1 MELNAQRFVVSRYP
15 RFCNAGPTMLSNSGL
30 RPSPAYQTDNKLI
43 VDGNGGHM
51 QDLSRGLK
59 ALFDPEVF
67 LAKQDRGRT
76 IVEYRKNQSVFSQG
90 EPASSIFYIRDGK
103 IKLTVVSEGGKEAVI
118 AILGPDEFFGLRCL
132 TGQPR
137 RIATAEAMTGCK
149 VMHLDKKITIAALN
163 QEPAFSKMLL
173 AHVLARSNRVEEDL
187 IDQLFN
193 SSEKRLA
200 RALLLLANFGK
211 EGKPQRIVAK
221 ISQETLA
228 EMVGTTRARVS
239 YFMNKFRQS
248 GFIDYRGKR
257 LEVHSSLLGVVL
269 GDQPRSVTERV

>member
-1 MELNAQRFVVSRYP
+1 MRP
-15 RFCNAGPTMLSNSGL
+15 NSGL
-30 RPSPAYQTDNKLI
+30 RPSSAYQTDNELI
-43 VDGNGGHM
+43 VDGNNGHM
-51 QDLSRGLK
+51 QDVSRGLK
-59 ALFDPEVF
+59 TLFDPKVF

-76 IVEYRKNQSVFSQG
+76 IAEYRKNQTVFSQG

-132 TGQPR
+132 TGQPQ
-137 RIATAEAMTGCK
+137 RIATAEAMTGCE
-149 VMHLDKKITIAALN
+149 VMQLDKKITIAVLN
-163 QEPAFSKMLL
+163 QEPTFSKMLL

-211 EGKPQRIVAK
+211 EGKPERIVAK

-248 GFIDYRGKR
+248 GFIDYRGNR

-269 GDQPRSVTERV
+269 GDQPRSVAERV